1 MAGVQLPPGPCGI
14 PSDSGA
20 GRMSEMTSG
29 RCSGGPGSLLWPL
42 PEPWDPVA
50 DCGQPSGDGGW
61 VRDAGRGVSPE
72 SGTAGS
78 RPSPCWGTCLLLGGS
93 VVSSGKHRQCMS
105 EAWCP
110 SPTSHCGVAHSSPP
124 RRLPSRLCSG
134 LGSRG
139 EAGSALVVC
148 PPHPGRLA
156 SSVKPCFGS
165 DQTWEGRRGQRPCW
179 MRGERQSGSPGP
191 WMRGAGAGA
200 PGMDVDGSPTMGRG
214 PLMRLLFPWPW
225 PRLYMGGLGFPGP
238 PAALLKVE
246 SIRRGQEP

>member
-110 SPTSHCGVAHSSPP
+110 SPTGHCGGGPLLPSPSPSLPPLLWAREQRRGRLSSGCLPSPP
-124 RRLPSRLCSG
+124 WQTCLFS
-134 LGSRG
+134 
-139 EAGSALVVC
+139 EALLWL
-148 PPHPGRLA
+148 R
-156 SSVKPCFGS
+156 S
-165 DQTWEGRRGQRPCW
+165 D
-179 MRGERQSGSPGP
+179 
-191 WMRGAGAGA
+191 
-200 PGMDVDGSPTMGRG
+200 
-214 PLMRLLFPWPW
+214 
-225 PRLYMGGLGFPGP
+225 MGGEEG
-238 PAALLKVE
+238 AAAMLDE
-246 SIRRGQEP
+246 G